1 MKAMEKVKAKAIN
14 LKDKACDFCEE
25 NAGLICGGACF
36 ALVGIGAVYL
46 KGYCSG
52 IKYGRSEWDFGNDK
66 GEWAVLL
73 EEDGEFRTALPI
85 AAIREVMEK
94 HHTKAWDNSMWRKL
108 DR

>member
-1 MKAMEKVKAKAIN
+1 MKIMEKVKTKAIN
-14 LKDKACDFCEE
+14 LKVKVCDFYEE
-25 NAGLICGGACF
+25 NADFIFSGACF
-36 ALVGIGAVYL
+36 AILGGLVIFL
-46 KGYCSG
+46 KGYSSG
-52 IKYGRSEWDFGNDK
+52 VKYGRSEWDFGNDK

-94 HHTKAWDNSMWRKL
+94 HHTKTWDDSMWRKL